1 MNIEK
6 YDEAVKVLIAATEGS
21 MNEVLQGKMT
31 AEEFVGVVTLKEVLK
46 TLKEEHPK
54 AMKIL
59 KGENNE

>member
-6 YDEAVKVLIAATEGS
+6 YDEAIRVLIAA
-21 MNEVLQGKMT
+21 NEESIDEMLKGKMT
-31 AEEFVGVVTLKEVLK
+31 AEEFAGIGMLQGILK